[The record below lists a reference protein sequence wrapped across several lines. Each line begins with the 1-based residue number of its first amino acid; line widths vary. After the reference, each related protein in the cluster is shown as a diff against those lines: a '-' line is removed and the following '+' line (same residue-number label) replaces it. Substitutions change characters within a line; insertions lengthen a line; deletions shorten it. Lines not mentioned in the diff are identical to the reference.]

1 MDIKAKI
8 TELVEKLTKDS
19 ALKEKFLSDPMGQVK
34 SLVGKDVPDDAVSKI
49 VEGVKAKLN
58 LDSAKGVVDKIKN
71 LF

>member
-8 TELVEKLTKDS
+8 TELVEKLTKD
-19 ALKEKFLSDPMGQVK
+19 AGLKEKFLSDPVGQVK
-34 SLVGKDVPDDAVSKI
+34 SLVGKDIPDDAVNKI